1 MEGDHTMSRELL
13 QQIEARFRSGN
24 SVPVERAHITADEW
38 AVICANLQAAKPEQA
53 QTAVGLPE
61 AEINTANHAGIRI
74 IGYTADQME
83 SYATAK
89 TAEAVK
95 ELVEVLVD
103 EGLRRKLTSLPLKA
117 EFAKKRGISL
127 DDVNDWMVDV
137 YKRLDV
143 LIAKYAPKKERDNG

>member
-74 IGYTADQME
+74 IGYTADQI
-83 SYATAK
+83 
-89 TAEAVK
+89 
-95 ELVEVLVD
+95 LVD